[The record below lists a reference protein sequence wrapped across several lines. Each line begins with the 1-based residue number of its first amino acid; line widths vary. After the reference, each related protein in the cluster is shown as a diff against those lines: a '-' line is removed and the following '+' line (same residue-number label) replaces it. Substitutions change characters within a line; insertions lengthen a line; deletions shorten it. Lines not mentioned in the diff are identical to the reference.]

1 MLVAAAVKFVS
12 RKKIISLTPK
22 CRLFFSYQTV
32 HDPVI
37 LAMPLVLGQN
47 IRTQV
52 QNIWKHIHK
61 RLCILFMLSKETSKV
76 IAFAVKNQ

>member
-1 MLVAAAVKFVS
+1 MTIKMLMAAAVKFVS

-32 HDPVI
+32 YDPVI

-47 IRTQV
+47 IRTKSR
-52 QNIWKHIHK
+52 ISGSI
-61 RLCILFMLSKETSKV
+61 FTKV
-76 IAFAVKNQ
+76 SVFFSC